1 MDRHTPSQGDPGRS
15 DRTTDGSP
23 RSNTWPYLFLTP
35 SDDPKDLGWLGR
47 YRVVALLGE
56 GGMGFV
62 FRAEDEVLRR
72 PVALKVMRQEV
83 AAQPTARERFLR
95 EGRAAA
101 AIKSDHVITI
111 YDVGEENGVV
121 FLAMEFLAGQNLDD
135 WLKTRPTPPSGKAIL
150 WVAKD
155 ILKGLVAAHEKG
167 LIHRDIKP
175 ANLWVEAET
184 NRIKLLDFGLTRGT
198 GAEKELTRPGQVL
211 GTPNYMAPE
220 QARALP
226 VDGRADLFSLGVV
239 LYRMITGKSPFVRAE
254 MMATLFAVTVETVS
268 PVASLG
274 TDVPDALGQLIDQL
288 LAKGADDRPQSAKA
302 ALAVVLEVERHLR
315 AGQSALPTATRPD
328 ALQPPPQ
335 PPEYVQNDP
344 TPWSGSAARVLA
356 NEVETDLVPVRKL
369 NARWIL
375 AGVTTAVVLAL
386 LLAFVLSRKGDPDH
400 GKDATGREVAAA
412 TSKSEPTPGEVMEPF
427 EFVID
432 GVKKKET
439 RWVLKL
445 NIGGGEKMD
454 FVRIDR
460 GTFRMGAP
468 DGENEAL
475 ENEKPQR
482 VVEFDRGFY
491 LGKYEVTQAQYKAVT
506 GKTPSNFKGD
516 RLPVENVSWIDA
528 NEFCKILSDHTK
540 RKAVLPSEAQWEYA
554 CRAGTN
560 TPFHFGSK
568 LNGDFANCDG
578 NYPYGTDTTG
588 DYKKTTMAVGS
599 YPANSWGLHDMH
611 GNVWEWCQ
619 DYYAPYDKI
628 EHKRNPIQQILQA
641 ENRFVIRGGAWDN
654 DARGCRAS
662 YRLKDS
668 PDGLGNFL
676 GFRVCLPLD

>member
-1 MDRHTPSQGDPGRS
+1 
-15 DRTTDGSP
+15 
-23 RSNTWPYLFLTP
+23 
-35 SDDPKDLGWLGR
+35 
-47 YRVVALLGE
+47 
-56 GGMGFV
+56 MGFV

-72 PVALKVMRQEV
+72 PVALKVMRQEI
-83 AAQPTARERFLR
+83 AAQPTARQRFLR

-101 AIKSDHVITI
+101 AIKSDYVITI

-135 WLKTRPTPPSGKAIL
+135 WLKTRPTPPSGQDIL

-184 NRIKLLDFGLTRGT
+184 NRIKLLDFGLTRG
-198 GAEKELTRPGQVL
+198 GNSEKDLTRPGQVL

-254 MMATLFAVTVETVS
+254 MMATLFAVTVEPVPS
-268 PVASLG
+268 VASLG
-274 TDVPDALGQLIDQL
+274 TDVPDALGRLIDQL
-288 LAKGADDRPQSAKA
+288 LAKGADDRPQGAKA
-302 ALAVVLEVERHLR
+302 ALAVVLEVERQLR
-315 AGQSALPTATRPD
+315 AGQSAPPTATRPE
-328 ALQPPPQ
+328 APQ
-335 PPEYVQNDP
+335 PPSQPPESVQNDP
-344 TPWSGSAARVLA
+344 TPWSGSAARVLLD
-356 NEVETDLVPVRKL
+356 EEETDLVPVRKS

-375 AGVTTAVVLAL
+375 AGMAVTVVLAL
-386 LLAFVLSRKGDPDH
+386 LVAFVVSRKGDPER
-400 GKDATGREVAAA
+400 GKDATSNG
-412 TSKSEPTPGEVMEPF
+412 EPPPGEVMEPF

-432 GVKKKET
+432 DVKKKET

-445 NIGGGEKMD
+445 DIGNGEKME
-454 FVRIDR
+454 FVRIDKGR
-460 GTFRMGAP
+460 FRMGAP
-468 DGENEAL
+468 DGENEAS

-491 LGKYEVTQAQYKAVT
+491 LGKYEVTQTQYRAVT
-506 GKTPSNFKGD
+506 GKTPSKFKGD
-516 RLPVENVSWIDA
+516 QLPVENVSWIDA
-528 NEFCKILSDHTK
+528 NEFCNILSDRIK
-540 RKAVLPSEAQWEYA
+540 RKTVLPSEAQWEYA

-578 NYPYGTDTTG
+578 NYPYGTDSKG
-588 DYKKTTMAVGS
+588 EYKKATMAVGS

-619 DYYAPYDKI
+619 DYYGPYDKI
-628 EHKRNPIQQILQA
+628 EYKRNPIQQILQS
-641 ENRFVIRGGAWDN
+641 ENRIVIRGGAWVN

-662 YRLKDS
+662 YRLSGS
-668 PDGLGNFL
+668 PDGLGDFV